1 MKSWAIYIAAALGFA
16 IYGAATNAD
25 RDGNGAIVGDGNVDA
40 FQVRQG
46 DCFNDSHTG
55 EGEYEVSSV
64 PGVPCSEP
72 HDNEAFAVFDVAF
85 SEYPVDEDMGDLAY
99 NSCMEHF
106 ESFVGKEYDSS
117 TLEITTMYPSSAS
130 WAENDREVVCAIFDM
145 NAKKLVGSAKGLG
158 W

>member
-1 MKSWAIYIAAALGFA
+1 MKSWVIYITAALGFA
-16 IYGAATNAD
+16 IYGAATNVD
-25 RDGNGAIVGDGNVDA
+25 RDGSGAIVGEGSVDA

-46 DCFNDSHTG
+46 DCFNDSHAI

-85 SEYPVDEDMGDLAY
+85 ADYPVDEDMGELAY
-99 NSCMEHF
+99 NSCMTHF

-117 TLEITTMYPSSAS
+117 TLEITTLYPSSAS
-130 WAENDREVVCAIFDM
+130 WAEDDREVVCAIFDM